1 MLAHRAALALIPHM
15 HKSAQT
21 YAAIFGNPYQHK
33 KMEKQL
39 LFWLVS
45 GTVLNFAVPRSLF
58 ISCLYVRIYRPT
70 EIYTCMHLRVC
81 TVYTRTLRQIHQK
94 NYYSEQLCAPNKE
107 LALGIMWILTTAPSV
122 VQAPTGSGA
131 KAQAYHKS

>member
-81 TVYTRTLRQIHQK
+81 TVYTRTCKYIIYIAVQYSWYL
-94 NYYSEQLCAPNKE
+94 YSESNDLVSIFNNFID
-107 LALGIMWILTTAPSV
+107 LSIALSI
-122 VQAPTGSGA
+122 
-131 KAQAYHKS
+131 